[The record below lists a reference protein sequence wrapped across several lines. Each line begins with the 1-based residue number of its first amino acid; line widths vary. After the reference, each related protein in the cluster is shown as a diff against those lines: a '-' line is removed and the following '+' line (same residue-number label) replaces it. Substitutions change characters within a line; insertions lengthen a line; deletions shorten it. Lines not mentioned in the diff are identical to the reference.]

1 MKKSELSFRVSLVPL
16 DYLAALSAGWLA
28 YGLRFGPV
36 ADVRPV
42 LFQLPPERFATINA
56 LVALGAVAA
65 LALGGAYSLR
75 PGRRAVDELRR
86 VFLGC
91 TVALA
96 AATFLVFLRVELF
109 SSRFLVL
116 GMWALA
122 LAMVSVVHLAVRAA
136 QRAAYRRGRGVH
148 RCLLVG
154 SDESADVLAAALAG
168 NPAYGLAVARRSPA
182 LDEALVASLPQLH
195 AELKLDELVVAEPA
209 ASPALLLQAKRYCD
223 SYQLT
228 FRYVASLLQAQSVNV
243 DIETIGGLPVVE
255 VLRTRLAGWGRVYKR
270 SFDTVLSLLG
280 ALVALP
286 FGLVIALT
294 IKLDSSGPVLV
305 GLPRVGAD
313 GRTFR
318 VLKFRSMVRDAHLMK
333 EQLASQ
339 NERSDGP
346 LFKMAHDP
354 RVTRV
359 GAFLRRTSLDEIPQ
373 LLNVLA
379 GTMSLVGPRPHEPGE
394 VARYDYEARKLL
406 AIKPGLTGLAQIS
419 GRSSLRFADE
429 VRLDT
434 FYVENWSPWLDLQI
448 ILKTPAVV
456 LGRREAV

>member
-16 DYLAALSAGWLA
+16 DYLAALAAGWLA
-28 YGLRFGPV
+28 YVLRFGPV

-42 LFQLPPERFATINA
+42 LFQLPPEKFMAINA
-56 LVALGAVAA
+56 LVALGAVVA

-75 PGRRAVDELRR
+75 SGRRALDELRR
-86 VFLGC
+86 VLLGC

-96 AATFLVFLRVELF
+96 GATFLVFLRVELF

-116 GMWALA
+116 GMWGLA
-122 LAMVSVVHLAVRAA
+122 LVLVSIVHLSVRAA
-136 QRAAYRRGRGVH
+136 QRAADRGGRGVH
-148 RCLLVG
+148 RCRLVG
-154 SDESADVLAAALAG
+154 SDESADVLAAALAA
-168 NPAYGLAVARRSPA
+168 NPAYGLAVVRRAAA
-182 LDEALVASLPQLH
+182 LDDALVASLPQLH
-195 AELKLDELVVAEPA
+195 AELRLDEVVVADAAAPA
-209 ASPALLLQAKRYCD
+209 AAVLQAKRYCD

-243 DIETIGGLPVVE
+243 DIETIGGMPVVE
-255 VLRTRLAGWGRVYKR
+255 VLRTRLAGWGRVFKR
-270 SFDTVLSLLG
+270 CFDIVLGLLG
-280 ALVALP
+280 AVVALP
-286 FGLVIALT
+286 FGLVIALA

-318 VLKFRSMVRDAHLMK
+318 VLKFRSMVKDAHLMK
-333 EQLASQ
+333 PQLENL

-346 LFKMAHDP
+346 LFKLAHDP

-373 LLNVLA
+373 VLNVLA
-379 GTMSLVGPRPHEPGE
+379 GSMSLVGPRPHEPGE
-394 VARYDYEARKLL
+394 VARYDYAARKLL
-406 AIKPGLTGLAQIS
+406 AIKPGITGLAQIS
-419 GRSSLRFADE
+419 GRSSLKFADE

-448 ILKTPAVV
+448 LVKTPAVV
-456 LGRREAV
+456 FSGREAV